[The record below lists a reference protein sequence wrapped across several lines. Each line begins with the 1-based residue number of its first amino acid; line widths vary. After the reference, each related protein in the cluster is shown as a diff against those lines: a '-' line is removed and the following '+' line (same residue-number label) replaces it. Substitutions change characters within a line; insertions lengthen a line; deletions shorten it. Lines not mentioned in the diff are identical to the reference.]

1 MKRAALPAVF
11 ATVILMTI
19 FLPAGFGAE
28 ENKDS
33 LAIVTAKWNEEQ
45 LNKKVTF
52 KQCVFEGNLF
62 ESNQIISII
71 EIKGAKAGKKGSP
84 YFALQ
89 GVEELTRTS
98 DIAKEN
104 DALAA
109 VNGNFFS
116 FKKPHNSVDYLR
128 VDGIEICGNGGDGT
142 RSYNQSGV
150 IAIDKRGRVSLHKP
164 DSADKQWERRL
175 EEPSIMTAG
184 PLLMADGI
192 KEPLKNV
199 SFYTTRHPRTAVAI
213 LDNNTVLLV
222 TVDGR
227 NASAQGMSLEELQK
241 TISWLGAKHL
251 INLDGGGST
260 TMYIKDKG
268 VVNYPSDN
276 KKLDHFGERK
286 VANALLLLISE

>member
-1 MKRAALPAVF
+1 M
-11 ATVILMTI
+11 
-19 FLPAGFGAE
+19 
-28 ENKDS
+28 
-33 LAIVTAKWNEEQ
+33 
-45 LNKKVTF
+45 
-52 KQCVFEGNLF
+52 
-62 ESNQIISII
+62 
-71 EIKGAKAGKKGSP
+71 
-84 YFALQ
+84 
-89 GVEELTRTS
+89 TRTS

-116 FKKPHNSVDYLR
+116 FKKPHNSVDYLK
-128 VDGIEICGNGGDGT
+128 VDGIEICGNGGDGA

-150 IAIDKRGRVSLHKP
+150 IAIDKKGRVSLHKP
-164 DSADKQWERRL
+164 DSTDKQWERRL
-175 EEPSIMTAG
+175 EEPNIMTAG
-184 PLLMADGI
+184 PLLMSDGI

>member
-1 MKRAALPAVF
+1 M
-11 ATVILMTI
+11 
-19 FLPAGFGAE
+19 
-28 ENKDS
+28 
-33 LAIVTAKWNEEQ
+33 
-45 LNKKVTF
+45 
-52 KQCVFEGNLF
+52 
-62 ESNQIISII
+62 
-71 EIKGAKAGKKGSP
+71 
-84 YFALQ
+84 
-89 GVEELTRTS
+89 
-98 DIAKEN
+98 
-104 DALAA
+104 
-109 VNGNFFS
+109 
-116 FKKPHNSVDYLR
+116 DYLR
-128 VDGIEICGNGGDGT
+128 IDGIEICGNGGDGT

-150 IAIDKRGRVSLHKP
+150 IAIDKRGRLSLHKP

-175 EEPSIMTAG
+175 EEPNIMTAG